1 MNSETWTDGFGAVLM
16 LFFVIQVGILCSYL
30 DGNTK
35 EFAAVLAPTWIFDFL
50 TFLFVGII
58 LKNTKPLT
66 KVLYWF
72 AIGGGIVVSF
82 NSYHYCL
89 LFLQNFHFLFVICL
103 FDYLFDSTKTKNKK
117 KKQNSSKFYLFSK
130 CINFQFLHLL

>member
-50 TFLFVGII
+50 TFLFVGVI
-58 LKNTKPLT
+58 LKNSKPLT

-82 NSYHYCL
+82 YYHCS
-89 LFLQNFHFLFVICL
+89 LFIQNFHFLFVCL
-103 FDYLFDSTKTKNKK
+103 FVFDYLFDSTKTKTKTKN
-117 KKQNSSKFYLFSK
+117 NSSKFYLFSK